1 MLTCESLCK
10 YYRSAKGMVKSL
22 DEINLSVSKGEF
34 LEVRGHSGSGK
45 TTLLLT
51 LGAMM
56 RPTRGKVV
64 FKGTDLYRL
73 NRAERARVRS
83 SSIGFVFQMFHLIP
97 YLDVVGNV
105 LAGDDGHHSVARSKS
120 EALLQELGLGH
131 RLNHLPN
138 QLSAGEK
145 QRVALARAM
154 IASPDLILADEPT
167 GNLDPENSKE
177 VCRHLKR
184 YQEKG
189 GTVIVVTHGDA
200 IHEYANRT
208 IDLKVGEITQRTSLG
223 HQVNEA

>member
-10 YYRSAKGMVKSL
+10 YYRSAKGLVKSL